1 MILRI
6 LQLKDNDDLRIYRFA
21 SLDLLKDLNL
31 EVDINNYDVVYVDND
46 FNLKSKD
53 ILEEIYI
60 LFQGSKP
67 VSYTGH
73 SLSVAD
79 IIELDDEQYYVDS
92 YGFEKLKKII

>member
-6 LQLKDNDDLRIYRFA
+6 LQLKDNDDLRAYYFA

-60 LFQGSKP
+60 LFQGAKP

-73 SLSVAD
+73 SLSVSD

-92 YGFEKLKKII
+92 YGFKKLKK

>member
-46 FNLKSKD
+46 FNLKSKN
-53 ILEEIYI
+53 ILDEIYI

-73 SLSVAD
+73 SLSVSD

-92 YGFEKLKKII
+92 YGFEKLKK

>member
-6 LQLKDNDDLRIYRFA
+6 LQLKDNDDLRAYRFA
-21 SLDLLKDLNL
+21 PLNLLKDLNL

-60 LFQGSKP
+60 LFQGPKP
-67 VSYTGH
+67 ISYTGH

-79 IIELDDEQYYVDS
+79 IIELDSKQYYVDS
-92 YGFEKLKKII
+92 YGFTKLKK